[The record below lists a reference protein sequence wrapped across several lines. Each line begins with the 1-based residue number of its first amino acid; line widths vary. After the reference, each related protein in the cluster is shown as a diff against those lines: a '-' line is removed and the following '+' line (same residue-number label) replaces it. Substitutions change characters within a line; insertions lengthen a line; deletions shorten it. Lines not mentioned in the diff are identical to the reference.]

1 MCVTG
6 AAALRVTQGRTLT
19 RDMLRQDLVWVI
31 PYLSSRPNVEKDVVG
46 LLGYLE
52 AYSAGPPWYLA
63 EQIPLAITNL
73 ESWTVSSRS
82 MIL

>member
-52 AYSAGPPWYLA
+52 AYSAGESSLPCDPGSLWYA
-63 EQIPLAITNL
+63 A
-73 ESWTVSSRS
+73 
-82 MIL
+82 